1 MCLGVITGAHG
12 VRGQVRVKSFTAEP
26 AAIAGYGPLA
36 DERGEQCFALELVG
50 AAKGVLIARI
60 EGVADRDAAER
71 LKGVGLYLD
80 REALPAP
87 GAEEYYLAD
96 LVGLEASLS
105 DGSKLGVV
113 AAVHDFGAGA
123 SIEIA
128 AEEGAQVVVPFTA
141 AAVPVVDI
149 AGGRLVV
156 APPAGLLDRPKRVK
170 EA

>member
-1 MCLGVITGAHG
+1 VCLGIITGAHG

-26 AAIAGYGPLA
+26 TGIAGYGPLA
-36 DERGEQCFALELVG
+36 DERGERRFALELAG

-60 EGVADRDAAER
+60 EGVTDRDAAER
-71 LKGVGLYLD
+71 LKGVRLYLD

-96 LVGLEASLS
+96 LVGLAAALS
-105 DGSKLGVV
+105 DGRKLGMV

-128 AEEGAQVVVPFTA
+128 ADEGAPVVVPFNAT
-141 AAVPVVDI
+141 AVPVVDI
-149 AGGRLVV
+149 AGGKLVV
-156 APPAGLLDRPKRVK
+156 APPTGLLDRPKRAK

>member
-1 MCLGVITGAHG
+1 MCLGIITGVHG
-12 VRGQVRVKSFTAEP
+12 VRGQVRVRSFTADP
-26 AAIAGYGPLA
+26 VAIASYGPLT
-36 DERGEQCFALELVG
+36 DERGERRFALELV
-50 AAKGVLIARI
+50 ASAKGVLIARI

-71 LKGVGLYLD
+71 LRGVRLYLD
-80 REALPAP
+80 RKALPAP

-96 LVGLEASLS
+96 LVGLAASLN
-105 DGSKLGVV
+105 DGRALGVV

-128 AEEGAQVVVPFTA
+128 AEDGAPLVVPFNT

-156 APPAGLLDRPKRVK
+156 TPPIGLLDRPTRAK